1 MKISVL
7 RRSGIFL
14 LSLLTAVT
22 INLFD
27 PTAAVITQK
36 VVAVS
41 PVMSGDYEYNE
52 LYYGTVEI
60 TGYSGKD
67 KEVVIPS
74 ELDGKIVAGIAEKAF
89 YCHEDITS
97 VTIPES
103 VKSIGDYAFCQCTN
117 LDTIII
123 PEGEQDIGEW
133 VFENTKWFKDQPN
146 GCLYLGENDHIFYSY
161 KGIMPENTRI
171 KIKDGTTHIA
181 GTAFTFVYGDMVK
194 SYEEL
199 VSVELPSGLKT
210 IGRRAF
216 QECVNLADIN
226 FPDSITKI
234 GDMAFSSNQ
243 PWLEKHDEGSVYLG
257 KVLFLYKGDK
267 SKLTNYEI
275 KSGITS
281 IWCEVFRGCEELKT
295 VTIPDSLIEIGE
307 RAFFECSSLTS
318 AEIPSSVVNIE
329 YGAFQEC
336 KALTKV
342 ILPHSIKN
350 IGKRAFDM
358 CDSLKE
364 VTYYGTEDSFN
375 KIVMDEYDRDSITP
389 LLKFLSE
396 SANES
401 SVYSQS
407 QEDENTN
414 NDESEKTSEN
424 ASKNE
429 SKVTH
434 EQISRNESETISE
447 QTSSIEE
454 NDSFSDSAFLLLA
467 AAVLV
472 VGMIISVV
480 IIVRKKQK

>member
-216 QECVNLADIN
+216 QEC
-226 FPDSITKI
+226 
-234 GDMAFSSNQ
+234 
-243 PWLEKHDEGSVYLG
+243 
-257 KVLFLYKGDK
+257 
-267 SKLTNYEI
+267 
-275 KSGITS
+275 
-281 IWCEVFRGCEELKT
+281 
-295 VTIPDSLIEIGE
+295 
-307 RAFFECSSLTS
+307 
-318 AEIPSSVVNIE
+318 
-329 YGAFQEC
+329 

-454 NDSFSDSAFLLLA
+454 NDSFSDSAFLLSV